1 VERIMPLSK
10 IILWTILIA
19 LTCLLLGFS
28 ILFFDGHQKPLIFL
42 FILLIAGLFGLYS
55 RTNKKNAM
63 RIFKDQTF
71 EKVVLI
77 SSGTKKFFLI
87 TTASLFL
94 IFSLLL
100 IFQDEGSSSFFPLL
114 LCINFYSMASFK
126 TAYIGSDKIVYANI
140 ILKLDQISHYEKVTK
155 VFKIGINYQS
165 NDGDFYIA
173 YDDLFIRD
181 KFFQI
186 LNKKNRE
193 RDAIDPKEIISLPSL

>member
-1 VERIMPLSK
+1 MPLSK

-28 ILFFDGHQKPLIFL
+28 ILFFDGHQKPLILL

-71 EKVVLI
+71 EKVELI
-77 SSGTKKFFLI
+77 SSGTKKFFI
-87 TTASLFL
+87 ITASLFL
-94 IFSLLL
+94 AFSLIL
-100 IFQDEGSSSFFPLL
+100 IFLDIGSSSFFPLL
-114 LCINFYSMASFK
+114 LSINFFSMASFK
-126 TAYIGSDKIVYANI
+126 TAFIGKDKIVYANK

-186 LNKKNRE
+186 LNKKIRE
-193 RDAIDPKEIISLPSL
+193 RDAIDPKEIISHPSL

>member
-1 VERIMPLSK
+1 MKRIMPLSK

-28 ILFFDGHQKPLIFL
+28 ILFFDGHQKPLILL

-71 EKVVLI
+71 EKVELI
-77 SSGTKKFFLI
+77 SSGTKKFFI
-87 TTASLFL
+87 ITASLFL
-94 IFSLLL
+94 AFSLIL
-100 IFQDEGSSSFFPLL
+100 IFLDIGSSSFFPLL
-114 LCINFYSMASFK
+114 LSINSFSMASFK
-126 TAYIGSDKIVYANI
+126 TAFIGKDKIVYANK

-186 LNKKNRE
+186 LNKKIRE
-193 RDAIDPKEIISLPSL
+193 RDAIDPKEIISHPSL

>member
-1 VERIMPLSK
+1 MPLSK

-28 ILFFDGHQKPLIFL
+28 ILFFDGHQKPLILL

-71 EKVVLI
+71 EKVELI
-77 SSGTKKFFLI
+77 SSGTKKFFI
-87 TTASLFL
+87 ITASLFL
-94 IFSLLL
+94 AFSLIL
-100 IFQDEGSSSFFPLL
+100 IFLDIGSSSFFPLL
-114 LCINFYSMASFK
+114 LSINSFSMASFK
-126 TAYIGSDKIVYANI
+126 TAFIGKDKIVYANK

-186 LNKKNRE
+186 LNKKIRE
-193 RDAIDPKEIISLPSL
+193 RDAIDPKEIISHPSL

>member
-1 VERIMPLSK
+1 MKRIMPLSK

-28 ILFFDGHQKPLIFL
+28 ILFFDGHQKPLILL

-71 EKVVLI
+71 EKVELI
-77 SSGTKKFFLI
+77 SSGTKKFFI
-87 TTASLFL
+87 ITASLFL
-94 IFSLLL
+94 AFSLIL
-100 IFQDEGSSSFFPLL
+100 IFLDIGSSSFFPLL
-114 LCINFYSMASFK
+114 LSINFFSMASFK
-126 TAYIGSDKIVYANI
+126 TAFIGKDKIVYANK

-186 LNKKNRE
+186 LNKKIRE
-193 RDAIDPKEIISLPSL
+193 RDAIDPKEIISHPSL